1 MEPRLISIS
10 QVQTYLACP
19 LKYRFQYV
27 EKIPKSFRPAALAF
41 GSSVHVSVEWF
52 HRERVAG
59 RRPSLTEMLQ
69 IFEADWFAQT
79 SEPLAFS
86 DREDFQ
92 ALMHKGREML
102 RLYFGDTSTSPPPA
116 AVEEPFEVA
125 LSDPETGQDLEVHLR
140 GIVDLIEDDGTLVD
154 LKTAGRT
161 MDAEGLERHLQL
173 STYALAYLLLYGE
186 IPPLRLDMLLKT
198 KQPRLERLPASRTL
212 PELSWTAQLIR
223 EVADAIET
231 QHFFPNPSWR
241 CSDCEYLAHCQA
253 WRGEEAQSL
262 FQIRS
267 SNGRDVG
274 ESVGA

>member
-1 MEPRLISIS
+1 MEQPRRLISTS
-10 QVQTYLACP
+10 QVQAYLACP

-41 GSSVHVSVEWF
+41 GSCVHVSVEWF
-52 HRERVAG
+52 HRERLAG
-59 RRPSLTEMLQ
+59 RLPELTDVLE
-69 IFEADWFAQT
+69 IFEADWLTQT
-79 SEPLAFS
+79 AEPLLYGE
-86 DREDFQ
+86 REDFD

-102 RLYFGDTSTSPPPA
+102 RLYVSETATRRAPA
-116 AVEEPFEVA
+116 AVEDPFEVS
-125 LSDPETGQDLEVHLR
+125 LVDPESGQELEVDLR

-161 MDAEGLERHLQL
+161 MDADGLERHLQL
-173 STYALAYLLLYGE
+173 STYALAYLLLYGK

-198 KQPRLERLPASRTL
+198 RQPRLERLPATRTL

-241 CSDCEYLAHCQA
+241 CSDCEYLAHCQK
-253 WRGEEAQSL
+253 WRGEEPQSQSL
-262 FQIRS
+262 LQIRRS
-267 SNGRDVG
+267 
-274 ESVGA
+274 